1 MEGILMKKAV
11 LHTTLLL
18 ITFGLLAT
26 GVSTVSFAYPEW
38 TLQIGGQVTHPFSI
52 TLEELAAMPQ
62 TTVYARLRCYEVFL
76 TSGNWTGVRLRVL
89 LEEAGF
95 DQQAE
100 SVKFYAE
107 DGYESD
113 LSITEAMREDVII
126 AYQKDGQPL
135 PETLRLVLP
144 GANGDQWIAM
154 ITHITVSMNESSLP
168 KTPPITMNESSL
180 PKTPPITIIPP
191 PEPQESPTPQPTPTP
206 KPMPS
211 PAPSP
216 SPPIT
221 HPDMEPLTI
230 AWTVTAV
237 VTATFISAGL
247 LVYFKKRKH

>member
-1 MEGILMKKAV
+1 MFMKKAV

-18 ITFGLLAT
+18 INFGLIAS
-26 GVSTVSFAYPEW
+26 GVSTVSFGYPEW
-38 TLQIGGQVTHPFSI
+38 TLQIGGQVTHPFSL
-52 TLEELAAMPQ
+52 TLEEFAAMPQ

-76 TSGNWTGVRLRVL
+76 TSGNWTGVRLRLL
-89 LEEAGF
+89 LEDAGF

-126 AYQKDGQPL
+126 AYQKDGQLL

-144 GANGDQWIAM
+144 GANGDRWISM
-154 ITHITVSMNESSLP
+154 ITHINVSMNEPSLP
-168 KTPPITMNESSL
+168 KP
-180 PKTPPITIIPP
+180 PPITIIPP
-191 PEPQESPTPQPTPTP
+191 PEPQESPTPQPTPTAQP
-206 KPMPS
+206 TPS

-216 SPPIT
+216 SPTIV
-221 HPDMEPLTI
+221 HPDMEPFPI

-237 VTATFISAGL
+237 VAAAFISAGI
-247 LVYFKKRKH
+247 LVYFKKRRH